1 MNDATAKLGKSKG
14 RTIHYVPWQTT
25 GLRLAL
31 HPILTE
37 FILGIK
43 VKKDGKL
50 IRSSVLSNHYHRRT
64 EFTEKISNSP
74 MKKFRPTFSL
84 KVSIYRHFLPLPPR
98 TENSSSLRFEKP
110 LCNPTLQIAYTRT
123 YICLFSKTGN
133 PYDNAC
139 TESLHFHTK

>member
-43 VKKDGKL
+43 VKKNGKL

-84 KVSIYRHFLPLPPR
+84 KVSIYRHFLPLPPHR
-98 TENSSSLRFEKP
+98 EFLFITIWEATMQSNVSNSIYQNIDSFIQQNRKS
-110 LCNPTLQIAYTRT
+110 IW
-123 YICLFSKTGN
+123 
-133 PYDNAC
+133 
-139 TESLHFHTK
+139 